1 MSSQAFNDSGS
12 ESDNSSDSGSDST
25 SSPEDSSNGSCI
37 DDKSQFSK
45 HTSSTS
51 CTTSSGSSSRNLCSS
66 EDSNGS
72 ILRGTNSSESEPI
85 SVVSS
90 DKLIRNS
97 PSFTDSKSQATQSP
111 RSFPVTSPCK
121 IQNVSSTSEEED
133 ISQSSTHSV
142 IYKYKGEQIES
153 IELILETDSSQSS
166 FTTNSSSSLSR
177 NSDVFPDKSLVDS
190 TEANLPE
197 PTSPQVYQMA
207 AERVNCARLGFYSR
221 YGGSGL
227 QQDHAASVSWYE
239 AARDMG
245 CSDSLAALAVAY
257 IFGIGVEIDHKI
269 AQQYLRQAMLQG
281 SVDALEIRALCWMN
295 GIFNQP
301 DYALCTELFAI
312 GIARN
317 STSCLLWAG
326 LCFEMGLGVD
336 PDPIS
341 ANNAYK
347 AVCRF
352 SLASLNIIS
361 ACPGL
366 LTVNDPWVLMKMA
379 LFLLHTDRKPQN
391 RTYAVKCLTQAA
403 NLGFSNAKMYLAMC
417 LLEGKWLIRDV
428 KKALYWVKNAA
439 ADTPPHPMAVK
450 TLEYYEKESF
460 SSPFVTEQLHS

>member
-1 MSSQAFNDSGS
+1 MSCKALDDFSS
-12 ESDNSSDSGSDST
+12 ESDDFPDSESGSISSSQNSSNSLY
-25 SSPEDSSNGSCI
+25 I
-37 DDKSQFSK
+37 AYKSQFSK
-45 HTSSTS
+45 YTSSTS
-51 CTTSSGSSSRNLCSS
+51 YSSNASSLSNSTSSDDS
-66 EDSNGS
+66 EDSSPGT
-72 ILRGTNSSESEPI
+72 TNSSESN
-85 SVVSS
+85 SALVANS
-90 DKLIRNS
+90 DNLGRNS
-97 PSFTDSKSQATQSP
+97 TSFTDSKSQESQSP
-111 RSFPVTSPCK
+111 CSTPIASPFK
-121 IQNVSSTSEEED
+121 IPNISSTSEEED
-133 ISQSSTHSV
+133 TSQSSTHSV
-142 IYKYKGEQIES
+142 IYKYRGEQIES

-166 FTTNSSSSLSR
+166 SSTSSSSSLSR
-177 NSDVFPDKSLVDS
+177 YLDIPLNRHAVHCAETDI
-190 TEANLPE
+190 PE

-207 AERVNCARLGFYSR
+207 AERVHCARLGFYTR

-227 QQDHAASVSWYE
+227 QQDHAASVFWYE

-257 IFGIGVEIDHKI
+257 IFGIGVEVDHTI

-281 SVDALEIRALCWMN
+281 SVDALEIRGLCWMN

-326 LCFEMGLGVD
+326 FCFEMGLGVD

-347 AVCRF
+347 AVCSF
-352 SLASLNIIS
+352 SLASLNITS
-361 ACPGL
+361 VSPGL
-366 LTVNDPWVLMKMA
+366 LAVKDPWVLMKMA
-379 LFLLHTDRKPQN
+379 LFLLHTDGKLQN
-391 RTYAVKCLTQAA
+391 RIYAVKCLSQAA

-428 KKALYWVKNAA
+428 KRALYWVRNAA

-450 TLEYYEKESF
+450 TLEYYEKGSF
-460 SSPFVTEQLHS
+460 SSPLVTEKLYL